1 MEYEIVWSAEI
12 QEDIKNI
19 NDYLLEEWG
28 FLIAEKF
35 GDKLIDA
42 VENLKKHP
50 HIGKKHSENSAVRQI
65 LIPPH
70 NLLIYTVNK
79 NIITNL
85 NLVDSRVMR

>member
-1 MEYEIVWSAEI
+1 MEYEIIWSLEA

-19 NDYLLEEWG
+19 NDYLLENWG
-28 FLIAEKF
+28 FLITEKF
-35 GDKLIDA
+35 GDKVIDA

-50 HIGKKHSENSAVRQI
+50 HIGRRHAEISAARQV

-79 NIITNL
+79 NIISIL
-85 NLVDSRVMR
+85 NLVDSRVRH